1 VRITVSHN
9 QSKQEVMRSVDRSF
23 DDLFRGMSTIPV
35 QFVDEKRT
43 WEGSVLTFSLAAKM
57 GFLSTPIR
65 GTIAVTDKDLTVD
78 LDLGLLERIIAPTR
92 AREVLTNRVRGLLR

>member
-1 VRITVSHN
+1 
-9 QSKQEVMRSVDRSF
+9 MRSVDRSF
-23 DDLFRGMSTIPV
+23 DDLFRGISTIPV
-35 QFVDEKRT
+35 QFVDEKRS

-78 LDLGLLERIIAPTR
+78 LDLGLLERIIAPTQ

>member
-1 VRITVSHN
+1 MRITVSHN

-23 DDLFRGMSTIPV
+23 DDLFRGISTIPV
-35 QFVDEKRT
+35 QFVDEKRS

-78 LDLGLLERIIAPTR
+78 LDLGLLERIIAPTQ